1 MKPAPS
7 TNQRERQ
14 KHQQLLEA
22 SGRALSEELALHY
35 RGESL
40 YVDNE
45 HIPVYAAHLRNANE
59 FAHSNNKEQ
68 RGKIDAISLRLRY
81 SDSNLHNQL
90 IPDDPITRLLFEALE
105 QLRCESYLC
114 EDHIRENLPG
124 LCANIEH
131 NFVEWSR
138 QFYHSGLADTHIG
151 LLLFTVVQIVRSRL
165 HARAI
170 DESLEDFIEA
180 TRAGIAPIIGG
191 DLAGLRRHRR
201 NQQAYAHHAISLGS
215 AISKMIEAEQS
226 QTDPTDE
233 SQLDKAKS
241 ALSFLLNFDQGEEIP
256 MAIAQS
262 GHSKVFNNSLGTYRV
277 FTTQYDREVHAS
289 KLVRKA
295 LLATLR
301 EELDERIQQQGINI
315 KQLSRQLSALL
326 SSPQRDGWQYGEED
340 GYIDGRRLS
349 QLVSSPNENR
359 IFCHE
364 YYRPM
369 PNSIVS
375 FLIDCSGSMREHIN
389 SIAMLIDTMVKALGH
404 AGISSEVL
412 GFTTNSWNGG
422 KAYTDWLKQR
432 KPDSP
437 GRLNESCH
445 LIFKPAESHWR
456 HTRRDIAALLKADL
470 FREGID
476 GEAVLW
482 ACKRLTQREEPR
494 KLLFVISD
502 GCPMDTATN
511 LANDKYYLDNHLKQV
526 VAQYHANREVEI
538 IGLGVG
544 LDLSPYYRQSLSL
557 DFNESSIQHNINEII
572 ALLSRTGGSPR

>member
-1 MKPAPS
+1 MKSAPS

-45 HIPVYAAHLRNANE
+45 HIPVYAAHLRNTLALVE
-59 FAHSNNKEQ
+59 GNNREQ

-81 SDSNLHNQL
+81 SDSKLHRQL
-90 IPDDPITRLLFEALE
+90 IPDDPITRLIFEALE

-114 EDHIRENLPG
+114 EDHINENLPG

-131 NFVEWSR
+131 NFAEWSR

-165 HARAI
+165 HAQAI

-180 TRAGIAPIIGG
+180 TRAGIVPIIGG
-191 DLAGLRRHRR
+191 DLTGLRRHRR
-201 NQQAYAHHAISLGS
+201 NQQAYAHHAIWLGS

-226 QTDPTDE
+226 QTDSITE
-233 SQLDKAKS
+233 SQLDKAES

-262 GHSKVFNNSLGTYRV
+262 GHSKVFNNSHGTYQI

-295 LLATLR
+295 LLVTLR

-326 SSPQRDGWQYGEED
+326 SSPQRDGWLYGEED

-349 QLVSSPNENR
+349 QLVSSPNERR

-456 HTRRDIAALLKADL
+456 HTRKDISALLKADL
-470 FREGID
+470 FKEGMD

-494 KLLFVISD
+494 KLLLVISD

-544 LDLSPYYRQSLSL
+544 LDLSPYYRQSLAL

-572 ALLSRTGGSPR
+572 ALLKKQSR